1 MMKFSCAIIA
11 GELSADILGSEI
23 IKSTNKDIKWFGVG
37 GPSMKNNGLKSVMN
51 WELIK
56 GFGIG
61 DLILSLPKIFL
72 SLNILSKILL
82 ENKPDLILTVDTKGF
97 NFLLVRLIKYKIKS
111 KNWEPKFIH
120 VVAPTVWAWRPNRSK
135 KIKHLFDKLLCL
147 FPNEPDFF
155 IKHGIDAV
163 AVGHPAVERFSYKK
177 EKIDF
182 LKLINKQK
190 TNKKI
195 LAILPGSRS
204 SEIRRM
210 LPVLLGALEI
220 LKSKLEDPPLFLL
233 QVAVD
238 QKDLIKNIINKRTDI
253 INIDNLSHGDLLT
266 RNADFAILAC
276 GTATLEYSL
285 AGVPS
290 IAIYKSGFISAFIGR
305 RLINMNN
312 VVLPNWL
319 LGKKLMEFLFQENC
333 TSKIIANR
341 IINMIDNKNI
351 KIEAQKA
358 SIDLKKLLFVNKK
371 SFKQNVKEIIYSE
384 ISLKTI

>member
-1 MMKFSCAIIA
+1 MKFSCAIIA

-182 LKLINKQK
+182 LKLINKNK

-238 QKDLIKNIINKRTDI
+238 QKELIKNIINKRSDI

-319 LGKKLMEFLFQENC
+319 LGKNLMEFLFQEDC
-333 TSKIIANR
+333 TSKIIANL
-341 IINMIDNKNI
+341 IINMIDDNNI
-351 KIEAQKA
+351 KFEAQKA

-371 SFKQNVKEIIYSE
+371 SFKQNVKKIIYNQLSF
-384 ISLKTI
+384 KTI